1 LENKKY
7 LKWYQKVAYGSGDMG
22 SNFMYTFVSAFLLI
36 YLTDTIGLNAGIV
49 GTLMMISKIFDGFTD
64 VVFGTLID
72 KTKNKMGKARPWMF
86 WSTFP
91 LAICEILLFM
101 VPGISASLQYA
112 YFFIIYTLLNAI
124 FYTANNISYASLT
137 ALITKNP
144 NERVQL
150 GSFRFMFAIAAGV
163 IISSITVGLVGA
175 FGGGAAGWR
184 MVAIIFSL
192 LMILFNMISVLSVKE
207 VSEEGGK
214 GEAPAAKTNILSNFK
229 YLVSNRYYLMI
240 LLYYIVMYTM
250 SGITAG
256 IGIYFC
262 TYTLNN
268 AAVLGLFTMTSMIP
282 MIVGLAIT
290 PFLVAKWGIY
300 KVNLIGSIISLV
312 FGIPGIIA
320 GYAGNIP
327 LLLLFS
333 SIRGLGM
340 SPMIGTLNA
349 VIADTATY
357 TYHKDGV
364 HLEGTMYSC
373 SSMGIKVGGGIGSA
387 LCGWLLAMSG
397 YDGNAAAQL
406 PSAISMINFMYLV
419 IPVIAVGIILFIV
432 ASLNVEKANKK
443 LLEEKSGTKGQV
455 AAS

>member
-1 LENKKY
+1 MENKKY